1 MAPENTPSE
10 LRVFRQ
16 EEKQEGQRMPV
27 RIEGEAITGK
37 GRVDEW
43 AGAVS
48 RAEPG
53 NAPVKEGEGS
63 QQVVF

>member
-1 MAPENTPSE
+1 
-10 LRVFRQ
+10 
-16 EEKQEGQRMPV
+16 MPV

-63 QQVVF
+63 QQMVF